1 MASDGVKILIA
12 EIERLIV
19 VNDQVVKE
27 NEDLNKEI
35 KQTRITKNI
44 EIDEVEALYTKTKQE
59 LDVANKKI
67 QELKTNIFDDFGQYN
82 IINEINKIIEFKK
95 QPEYKQFREDFIK
108 YGINYD
114 YSSDNRQPIKPYPIK
129 QQPTKKP
136 QPQPPCAKNNNPGV
150 NITYETYVNKYK
162 YILKNFKMLD
172 IDIKSLIE
180 TYNRKS
186 NFDRNTTDIVID
198 MYNFMFDIDIV
209 KLYV

>member
-1 MASDGVKILIA
+1 MATDGVKILIA

-114 YSSDNRQPIKPYPIK
+114 YSSDNKQPIKPYPIK
-129 QQPTKKP
+129 QQPL
-136 QPQPPCAKNNNPGV
+136 CAKKNNLSV
-150 NITYETYVNKYK
+150 NIAYETYVNKYK
-162 YILKNFKMLD
+162 HILKNFKILD